1 MTVFEQHTHE
11 LLQSACR
18 KIPDVTLRDLF
29 AMSVM
34 PALLKDF
41 SLSNESIKYMAIKSY
56 IIADEM
62 LEAREKK

>member
-1 MTVFEQHTHE
+1 MMTVFEQHTHE

-29 AMSVM
+29 AMS
-34 PALLKDF
+34 
-41 SLSNESIKYMAIKSY
+41 SINGLIFGIDEENVQKYANKAY
-56 IIADEM
+56 LIADAM